1 MDNVVPFLPL
11 ATQIVPEAQIN
22 TRRISDLLNSA
33 FIDHE
38 TEQDGALYVMDAVA
52 FPLWLTVD
60 HDTKLILM
68 FTYIEPGDEVKFD
81 WLDKVN
87 TLNASITLPQYSYRD
102 GCMWGRYGL
111 TYDGG
116 LCVCHLIK
124 TLRRF
129 AGAFRTAVEELELS
143 PRRPDLKQEIPG
155 DSQ

>member
-1 MDNVVPFLPL
+1 MIN
-11 ATQIVPEAQIN
+11 QIISDDQIN

-33 FIDHE
+33 YIDHE
-38 TEQDGALYVMDAVA
+38 TEQDGALYVVDAVA

-60 HDTKLILM
+60 QDTKLILM

-87 TLNASITLPQYSYRD
+87 TLNARIMLPQFSYYD

-116 LCVCHLIK
+116 LCVRHLIK
-124 TLRRF
+124 MLRRF
-129 AGAFRTAVEELELS
+129 ARAFRTAVEELELS
-143 PRRPDLKQEIPG
+143 SKLPDPQ
-155 DSQ
+155 

>member
-1 MDNVVPFLPL
+1 MDNVVPFFPSI
-11 ATQIVPEAQIN
+11 TQIISDDQIN

-33 FIDHE
+33 YIDHE

-68 FTYIEPGDEVKFD
+68 FTYIEPGNEVKFD

-87 TLNASITLPQYSYRD
+87 TLNANIMLPQFSYRD
-102 GCMWGRYGL
+102 GCMWGRYYL

-116 LCVCHLIK
+116 LCVRHLIK
-124 TLRRF
+124 MLRRF
-129 AGAFRTAVEELELS
+129 ARAFRTAVEEL
-143 PRRPDLKQEIPG
+143 DLVPQLRGPKQEIPG